1 MVFGTIF
8 LTVFSYKAG
17 MPLWVIPLFFGIYFL
32 LGTMIARLRAEMG
45 FLCHDFQN
53 GVDPHHMIID
63 AFGTRRLGAGALTV
77 FTLYMHVT
85 FANRTNLMPQQ
96 LEAFK
101 ISERRNINP
110 RHIAHR
116 YRNRNTHRGN
126 RNILALV
133 GQLLS
138 KRCRVRL
145 LHGTDHSNGAGSTI
159 DLKAG

>member
-1 MVFGTIF
+1 
-8 LTVFSYKAG
+8 

-53 GVDPHHMIID
+53 SVDPHHMIID

-77 FTLYMHVT
+77 FTLYMHFT

-110 RHIAHR
+110 RHIAVAIVIATFVGAVATYWLLLDNY
-116 YRNRNTHRGN
+116 YR
-126 RNILALV
+126 
-133 GQLLS
+133 
-138 KRCRVRL
+138 
-145 LHGTDHSNGAGSTI
+145 HGAESGYYMGPTTG
-159 DLKAG
+159 